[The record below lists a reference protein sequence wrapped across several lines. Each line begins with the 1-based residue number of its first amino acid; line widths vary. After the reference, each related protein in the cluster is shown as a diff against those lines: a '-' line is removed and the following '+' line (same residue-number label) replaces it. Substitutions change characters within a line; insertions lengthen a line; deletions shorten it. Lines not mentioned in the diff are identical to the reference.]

1 MAVPFGGICTLNCS
15 LRTPGLMPPQSQQ
28 MMSPRVLYITSRGHS
43 GSTLLSLLLSGHSR
57 VVSAGELKMLV
68 QPDPQRRLCSCHR
81 LVPDACPFWRQ
92 VQERVIAA
100 VGLPLAQLALTDQG
114 DAATFARHNGAL
126 YAAIAA
132 ESGCEVIVDSSKSLP
147 RLLRLLEACQTGAGS
162 GFELLPIHLHRGP
175 FGSMNSARKRGEEL
189 RRAAF
194 NYSRMFFL
202 TREGLRRQRALRVYY
217 ERLAA
222 EPRGEMARVMAW
234 LGLPLEEAQFQWREG
249 VRRDIH
255 GNDMRFGASEQI
267 RLDRKWAVELS
278 WSQKLSI
285 CLWTISVRL
294 RSPLLFRWMRDFVKS
309 GDLGSLF
316 NFSRL
321 FSP

>member
-1 MAVPFGGICTLNCS
+1 
-15 LRTPGLMPPQSQQ
+15 MPPQSQQ

-81 LVPDACPFWRQ
+81 LVPDACLFWRQ

-100 VGLPLAQLALTDQG
+100 VAALDWRSPSG
-114 DAATFARHNGAL
+114 RCRTFARHNGAL
-126 YAAIAA
+126 RRDCGG
-132 ESGCEVIVDSSKSLP
+132 ERLRGDRGLVEVVA
-147 RLLRLLEACQTGAGS
+147 RLLRLLDSDRCWI
-162 GFELLPIHLHRGP
+162 GFELLPIHCI
-175 FGSMNSARKRGEEL
+175 SAVRSEQRPGEEL

-255 GNDMRFGASEQI
+255 GNAMRFGSSGEI
-267 RLDRKWAVELS
+267 RLDRAGASSSVGARS
-278 WSQKLSI
+278 WGYWLGP
-285 CLWTISVRL
+285 CRCGCVRTGC
-294 RSPLLFRWMRDFVKS
+294 FRARVA
-309 GDLGSLF
+309 
-316 NFSRL
+316 
-321 FSP
+321 

>member
-1 MAVPFGGICTLNCS
+1 
-15 LRTPGLMPPQSQQ
+15 MPPGAGRSNGCCAVDAAYGGLDCAPARRHGLTAPKSQR
-28 MMSPRVLYITSRGHS
+28 PRIVYITSRGHS
-43 GSTLLSLLLSGHSR
+43 GSTLLSLLLSGHRR

-81 LVPDACPFWRQ
+81 LVADVCPFWRQ

-114 DAATFARHNGAL
+114 DASTFARHNGAL
-126 YAAIAA
+126 FAAIAA
-132 ESGCEVIVDSSKSLP
+132 VSGCDVIVDSSKSLP
-147 RLLRLLEACQTGAGS
+147 RLLRLLEACQAGTGS
-162 GFELLPIHLHRGP
+162 RFELLPIHLHRGA

-222 EPRGEMARVMAW
+222 DPRAEMARVMAW
-234 LGLPLEEAQFQWREG
+234 LSLPLEEAQFQWREG

-255 GNDMRFGASEQI
+255 GNAMRFGSSADI
-267 RLDRKWAVELS
+267 RVDQSWRHQLS
-278 WSQKLSI
+278 WRQKLGVFA
-285 CLWTISVRL
+285 WTLPVRL
-294 RSPLLFRWMRDFVKS
+294 RSQWLFQRTR
-309 GDLGSLF
+309 
-316 NFSRL
+316 RL
-321 FSP
+321 IEPGLRPFA